1 MRWSTRCAVPT
12 SAKRPDCLVDTSVA
26 IALVSGDHPFH
37 APTLGQLDGM
47 TLGLSGHAAFET
59 FSVLTRLPPPNR
71 RSPDVIS
78 ALLAANFPESRFLSA
93 EAATLLLVGLPELG
107 LSGGSVYD
115 ALVAAAANEHGHTLM
130 TRDRRAVGTYQ
141 RLGVAFELLST

>member
-1 MRWSTRCAVPT
+1 MPT
-12 SAKRPDCLVDTSVA
+12 SAKPPDRLVDTSVA

-37 APTLGQLDGM
+37 AATLRHLDGM

-115 ALVAAAANEHGHTLM
+115 ALVAAAAKEHGHTLM

-141 RLGVAFELLST
+141 RLGVAFELLGT